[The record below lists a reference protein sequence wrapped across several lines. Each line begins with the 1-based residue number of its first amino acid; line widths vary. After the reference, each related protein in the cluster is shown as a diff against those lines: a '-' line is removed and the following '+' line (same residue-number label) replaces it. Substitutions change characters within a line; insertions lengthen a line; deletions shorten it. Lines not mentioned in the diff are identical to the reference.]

1 MPEETL
7 EQKLERIEKALQE
20 KDNTIAELTEKN
32 KGLENKLNSI
42 RLDALTKQV
51 EPAKQVEEE
60 KVVFDF
66 DMQQSI
72 QNNLKKGQDYESY

>member
-42 RLDALTKQV
+42 KLDALTKQV
-51 EPAKQVEEE
+51 
-60 KVVFDF
+60 
-66 DMQQSI
+66 
-72 QNNLKKGQDYESY
+72 

>member
-1 MPEETL
+1 TL

-42 RLDALTKQV
+42 KLDALTKQV

-66 DMQQSI
+66 DM
-72 QNNLKKGQDYESY
+72 

>member
-7 EQKLERIEKALQE
+7 EQKLERIEKALQD

-42 RLDALTKQV
+42 KLDALTKQV

-66 DMQQSI
+66 DM
-72 QNNLKKGQDYESY
+72 

>member
-1 MPEETL
+1 MPDEETL
-7 EQKLERIEKALQE
+7 EQKLERIEKALQD

-42 RLDALTKQV
+42 KLDALTKQV

-66 DMQQSI
+66 DM
-72 QNNLKKGQDYESY
+72 

>member
-42 RLDALTKQV
+42 KLDALTKQV

-66 DMQQSI
+66 DV
-72 QNNLKKGQDYESY
+72 

>member
-42 RLDALTKQV
+42 KLDALTKQV
-51 EPAKQVEEE
+51 EPAKQVEDEQ
-60 KVVFDF
+60 VTFDF
-66 DMQQSI
+66 DM
-72 QNNLKKGQDYESY
+72 

>member
-42 RLDALTKQV
+42 KLDALTKQV

-66 DMQQSI
+66 DM
-72 QNNLKKGQDYESY
+72 

>member
-42 RLDALTKQV
+42 KLDALTKQV

-66 DMQQSI
+66 DI
-72 QNNLKKGQDYESY
+72 

>member
-7 EQKLERIEKALQE
+7 EQKLERIEKALEE

-42 RLDALTKQV
+42 KLDALTKQV

-66 DMQQSI
+66 DM
-72 QNNLKKGQDYESY
+72 